1 MKDLPEITGVLTP
14 VPYKYPIS
22 DFSLLRHLK
31 LFQGVFSTV
40 LSSKEFGFTG
50 VIGYLVMF

>member
-31 LFQGVFSTV
+31 LFQGGVFYCT
-40 LSSKEFGFTG
+40 KF
-50 VIGYLVMF
+50 